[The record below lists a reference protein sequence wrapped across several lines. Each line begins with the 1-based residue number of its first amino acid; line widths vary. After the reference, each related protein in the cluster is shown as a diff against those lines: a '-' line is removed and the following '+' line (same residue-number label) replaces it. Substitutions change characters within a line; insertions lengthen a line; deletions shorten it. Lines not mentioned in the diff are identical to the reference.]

1 MSSPSVSDERP
12 TVITNAH
19 FGHIQFSNQPRRF
32 PGEATDTLPP
42 SSPPSSDDEDE
53 SEPVA
58 DKMTIENLRRVRG
71 TSEQALLNV
80 TTDLE
85 YFEKSRNL
93 TNILT
98 TTIKILEQKIAN
110 WELQYDAIE
119 REKVRLQRRVDNIK
133 QVWKMY
139 QETIETLSETQD
151 SLEDLRRSSA
161 SEVDQLS
168 REFNLE
174 HEELTA
180 QVSLVSHHHNLLI
193 AENRELQTAKN
204 LLELESDELKYVL
217 AQVEDQLGVPQGS
230 RYVDTIFCPPTSPRP
245 ELFKI
250 PPYGKGVI
258 QRPAPAAG
266 KNDKASRY
274 RAAHREE
281 LREKERLRRLNNR

>member
-32 PGEATDTLPP
+32 PGEAMDTLPP
-42 SSPPSSDDEDE
+42 SSPPSSDDEDK
-53 SEPVA
+53 SEPVVHSRLPPA
-58 DKMTIENLRRVRG
+58 DKMTIENLRHVRG

-98 TTIKILEQKIAN
+98 TTIKILEQKIMN
-110 WELQYDAIE
+110 WELQYDAVE
-119 REKVRLQRRVDNIK
+119 REKVRLQHRVDNIK

-151 SLEDLRRSSA
+151 SLEDIRRSSA
-161 SEVDQLS
+161 SE
-168 REFNLE
+168 
-174 HEELTA
+174 
-180 QVSLVSHHHNLLI
+180 VSHHHNLLI
-193 AENRELQTAKN
+193 AKNWELQTAKN
-204 LLELESDELKYVL
+204 LLELKSDELKYML

-230 RYVDTIFCPPTSPRP
+230 WYVDTIFCPPTSPCP
-245 ELFKI
+245 KSFKI
-250 PPYGKGVI
+250 LLYGKGVI

-266 KNDKASRY
+266 KNDKAPQY
-274 RAAHREE
+274 RAAHWEE
-281 LREKERLRRLNNR
+281 LREKERLRRLNNW